1 MGEIRKTY
9 DIEFKRKAVAM
20 FLEEGLG
27 YKTVAKALGIDDR
40 MVRRWVAHY
49 EREGIE
55 GLKEKR
61 GTSTGSKNG
70 RPKKTK
76 TLEEEVLRLRA
87 AMGTA
92 KGARA
97 KRRQTYQSIEALT
110 SNYPMALLCE
120 LTGIAR
126 SSYYKWAARKNN
138 PTPKQIEEQALKERF

>member
-27 YKTVAKALGIDDR
+27 YKTVAKTLGIDDR

-49 EREGIE
+49 EWEGIE

-61 GTSTGSKNG
+61 GTSTSSKNG
-70 RPKKTK
+70 RPKKAK

-87 AMGTA
+87 
-92 KGARA
+92 
-97 KRRQTYQSIEALT
+97 E
-110 SNYPMALLCE
+110 NALLKKLWE
-120 LTGIAR
+120 LQRG
-126 SSYYKWAARKNN
+126 
-138 PTPKQIEEQALKERF
+138 

>member
-9 DIEFKRKAVAM
+9 DIELKRKVVAM
-20 FLEEGLG
+20 FLKEGLG
-27 YKTVAKALGIDDR
+27 YKTVAKTLGIDDR

-70 RPKKTK
+70 RPKKAK

-87 AMGTA
+87 
-92 KGARA
+92 
-97 KRRQTYQSIEALT
+97 E
-110 SNYPMALLCE
+110 NALLKKLWE
-120 LTGIAR
+120 LQRGQEQ
-126 SSYYKWAARKNN
+126 SDVK
-138 PTPKQIEEQALKERF
+138 PTKPSKR

>member
-1 MGEIRKTY
+1 LCKKLIKVYLEGIFFMGEIRKTY

-70 RPKKTK
+70 RPKKAK

-87 AMGTA
+87 
-92 KGARA
+92 
-97 KRRQTYQSIEALT
+97 E
-110 SNYPMALLCE
+110 NALLKKLWE
-120 LTGIAR
+120 LQRGQEQ
-126 SSYYKWAARKNN
+126 SDVK
-138 PTPKQIEEQALKERF
+138 PTKPSKR

>member
-1 MGEIRKTY
+1 MSEIRKTY

-27 YKTVAKALGIDDR
+27 YKTVAKTLGIDDR

-70 RPKKTK
+70 RPKKAK

-87 AMGTA
+87 
-92 KGARA
+92 
-97 KRRQTYQSIEALT
+97 ENALLKKLWELQRGKSKAT
-110 SNYPMALLCE
+110 SNLPSH
-120 LTGIAR
+120 R
-126 SSYYKWAARKNN
+126 SANQQLPRSLAV
-138 PTPKQIEEQALKERF
+138 